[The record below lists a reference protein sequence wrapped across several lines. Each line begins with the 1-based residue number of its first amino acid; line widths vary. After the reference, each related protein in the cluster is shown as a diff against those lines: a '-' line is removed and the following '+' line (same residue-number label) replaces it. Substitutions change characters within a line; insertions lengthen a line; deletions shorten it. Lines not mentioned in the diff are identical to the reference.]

1 MEGYILSSTLIWG
14 LGDDVQYC
22 FEEQVSD
29 DKLKQK

>member
-1 MEGYILSSTLIWG
+1 MKGYILSSMLIWG
-14 LGDDVQYC
+14 LGDVQYC